1 MATNNRSGKKIV
13 EWADRGSAKGSSL
26 DTATFI
32 GIIKNNLDP
41 TRSGR
46 LQVWIPDLGGNES
59 DSNTWRTV
67 SYASPFFGSTYN
79 PTAPEKNDYKN
90 TQHTYGFWA
99 VPPDVNNQVLCTFVN
114 GDPGRGYWFACI
126 HTQMVSHYMVPGIA
140 AGNQIESDTAD
151 ANVKKYIDTQNGTS
165 GVPVVEFNENN
176 PDSINSN
183 FYNNKKP
190 VHEEQFKQLLEQGL
204 DKDRMRGSIT
214 SSSQRESPS
223 TVFGISTPGRL
234 LNDTATSDEFQQALE
249 GDALTDEL
257 FTKYSTGARK
267 GGHQFVMDDGDLDG
281 IDNLVRLRSAAGHQI
296 LMNDQ
301 KRVMYIANASG
312 SVWLEFADNGQMH
325 VFSSGGMNFRS
336 EGDINLHSDKN
347 INITAKEKLNI
358 TGVNEFNFESNAI
371 KGRSFNKMTLFANE
385 MGIGSEGD
393 LHLYADGVGNFQAGG
408 ALSCV
413 GSKIQLNSG
422 GGKAVA
428 APAKLPTMVHSD
440 ASRDDPAGPWKSVPR
455 SMDSLCSIVPSH
467 EPWNR
472 VTGVDRIT
480 GTPPDGFGTGSGA
493 QDVSVGGAP
502 EKIISPS
509 ICEPKGAVKKD
520 PQGKNIT
527 DGNGN
532 VMRESVAEADPG
544 PKLAATQPGTKL
556 MPKDMLNRDDIASP
570 PGGIGP
576 LSQFQV
582 KCLMAQLAY
591 SESNFSYDL
600 VDSTSTYIGRYQ
612 LGAYA
617 LQDVK
622 YIKPEYV
629 AKYNTSAIRY
639 PDAWY
644 GTDSITSSDAFL
656 AAKGTQ
662 EKIMYTLLKQN
673 YEALIKKSNDKY
685 GIDPNDDLCTVAGM
699 LAVSLLLGPGGAR
712 TWRLTGGGDVRA
724 TSAAAYYNRGRYAID
739 GLSNGGNTVTGT
751 TTTRVDKSG
760 LTPAA
765 QAALAANINPDDV
778 LTFSPFVPGKNT
790 GSGSK
795 EKFLAMTP
803 EFKAMVLGAAREF
816 KEKTQGQKL
825 HVNSALRT
833 QEDQTKLY
841 QAWRQA
847 GGRYKNESPA
857 GPVTVNTQYGSLS
870 KPGERVG
877 NHGGG
882 TAQDSPDNQVAKM
895 RALGLFEKYGL
906 QWIGPS
912 DPPHMQRP
920 KR

>member
-13 EWADRGSAKGSSL
+13 EWADRDSARGSSL

-79 PTAPEKNDYKN
+79 PTAPDKNDYKN
-90 TQHTYGFWA
+90 TGHTYGFWA

-126 HTQMVSHYMVPGIA
+126 HTQMVSHFMVPGIA
-140 AGNQIESDTAD
+140 AGNQIDSDTAD

-234 LNDTATSDEFQQALE
+234 LNDPATSDEFQQALE
-249 GDALTDEL
+249 GDALSDEL
-257 FTKYSTGARK
+257 FTKYTTGPRK

-281 IDNLVRLRSAAGHQI
+281 TDNLVRLRSAGGHQI

-347 INITAKEKLNI
+347 INITAKEKLNM
-358 TGVNEFNFESNAI
+358 TGVNNLNVESDEI
-371 KGRSFNKMTLFANE
+371 KVRAMNKLTLFANE
-385 MGIGSEGD
+385 MNIGSSGD
-393 LHLYADGVGNFQAGG
+393 LHLYASGVGNFQSGG
-408 ALSCV
+408 VLSCV

-422 GGKAVA
+422 GGKTVA
-428 APAKLPTMVHSD
+428 APGKLPTMIHSD
-440 ASRDDPAGPWKSVPR
+440 SSRDDPAGPWKSVPR
-455 SMDSLCSIVPSH
+455 SLDSLCSIVPSH

-472 VTGVDRIT
+472 ATGADRLT
-480 GTPPDGFGTGSGA
+480 GAPPDGFGTGSGA
-493 QDVSVGGAP
+493 QDISIGGAP
-502 EKIISPS
+502 EKIIQPS
-509 ICEPKGAVKKD
+509 ICEPKGAVKTD
-520 PQGKNIT
+520 AQGKPIT
-527 DGNGN
+527 DSNGN

-544 PKLAATQPGTKL
+544 PKLAATQQPTKL
-556 MPKDMLNRDDIASP
+556 MPKEMINRDDLANP
-570 PGGIGP
+570 ATGIGP
-576 LSQFQV
+576 LSQFQI
-582 KCLMAQLAY
+582 KCLMAQLAFA
-591 SESNFSYDL
+591 ESNFNYEQ
-600 VDSTSTYIGRYQ
+600 VDSSNTYLGRYQ
-612 LGAYA
+612 IGAYA
-617 LQDVK
+617 LLDLKYVK
-622 YIKPEYV
+622 SEYV
-629 AKYNTSAIRY
+629 TKYTTEAVRY
-639 PDAWY
+639 PDAWF
-644 GTDSITSSDAFL
+644 GTDGLDKAESFL

-662 EKIMYTLLKQN
+662 DKAMFALLKLN
-673 YEALIKKSNDKY
+673 YDALIKKSNNKY

-712 TWRLTGGGDVRA
+712 TWRQTGGGDARA
-724 TSAAAYYNRGRYAID
+724 ISAAAYYNRGRYAID
-739 GLSNGGNTVTGT
+739 VLANGGNTTTGT
-751 TTTRVDKSG
+751 STTRVDKSG

-765 QAALAANINPDDV
+765 QAAAAANINPDDV
-778 LTFSPFVPGKNT
+778 LTFSPFVPGQNT

-803 EFKAMVLGAAREF
+803 EFKAMVLGAARDY
-816 KEKTQGQKL
+816 KAATGQKL

-847 GGRYKNESPA
+847 GGKYANESPA
-857 GPVTVNTQYGSLS
+857 GPVTVNTQYGRLS
-870 KPGERVG
+870 KPGQRVG